1 MKIYAIGDV
10 HLSLDSRIEKPMDVF
25 GPKWANHAE
34 RLRENWIEVVRPED
48 VVVVCGDISWGLRLE
63 EAMADLMFLNDLP
76 GHKVLTK
83 GNHDLWWNSV
93 GKLNAISEE
102 MTFLQNTAYMV
113 EASGAAGAVQNAET
127 DGAVQN
133 AENAGEGRKIA
144 IAGTRGWIC
153 PGTDG
158 FDEHDKKI
166 YERELI
172 RLRFSLQDAKSKG
185 ADEIIAAIHY
195 PPSNDKFQ
203 ESGFTDLMEEFGV
216 KTCVYGHLHG
226 REAFKNG
233 YKGVWNGVEYKLV
246 SLDYVEAKPVLIYE

>member
-34 RLRENWIEVVRPED
+34 RLRENWMETVNPDDLVVI
-48 VVVVCGDISWGLRLE
+48 CGDISWGLRLE

-76 GHKVLTK
+76 GHKILTK

-93 GKLNAISEE
+93 SKLNAISEG
-102 MTFLQNTAYMV
+102 MTFLQNTAFV
-113 EASGAAGAVQNAET
+113 T
-127 DGAVQN
+127 DGSFS
-133 AENAGEGRKIA
+133 KLA

-172 RLRFSLQDAKSKG
+172 RLRFSLQDARSKG

-226 REAFKNG
+226 KEAFKNG

-246 SLDYVEAKPVLIYE
+246 SLDYVEAKPVLIYEESPGE

>member
-34 RLRENWIEVVRPED
+34 RLRENWIEDVRPED
-48 VVVVCGDISWGLRLE
+48 VVIVCGDISWGLRLE

-76 GHKVLTK
+76 GHKILTK

-93 GKLNAISEE
+93 SKLNAISEG
-102 MTFLQNTAYMV
+102 MTFLQNTAYTV
-113 EASGAAGAVQNAET
+113 EAGA
-127 DGAVQN
+127 
-133 AENAGEGRKIA
+133 GRKIA

-158 FDEHDKKI
+158 FDEHDRKI